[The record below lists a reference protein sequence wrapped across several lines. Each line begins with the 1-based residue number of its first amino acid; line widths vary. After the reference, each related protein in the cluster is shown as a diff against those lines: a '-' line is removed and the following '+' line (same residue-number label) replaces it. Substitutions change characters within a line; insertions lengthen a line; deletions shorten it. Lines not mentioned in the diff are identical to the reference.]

1 MNCAAFIAANSACKG
16 PSGKLSGV
24 YPPKTPD
31 VELTQ
36 LREVLRAALT
46 EQDYMQ
52 RLTVV
57 AAAVAAGVMTLAF
70 NPANSAPLSLR
81 ADNGFAAAPAAPKAS
96 PTAKG
101 SRVER
106 TTPTKVEKVAAA
118 KAAKRT
124 ARRNSK
130 RNRQTIDLTA
140 TASIHPEKPALSSS
154 TTGDGQYSAIIARYA
169 ASYGVPVSLAK
180 AVIKIESNYRPNMVG
195 GAGEIGL
202 MQIKPATARMM
213 GYTGSAKG
221 LFDPDTNIK
230 YGMKY
235 LAMARDLGG
244 GTTCGTILKY
254 NAGHGATRMN
264 PVSAAYCSK
273 VKVQMVALGSPA

>member
-1 MNCAAFIAANSACKG
+1 MTTTASIGLRNVAAS
-16 PSGKLSGV
+16 
-24 YPPKTPD
+24 T
-31 VELTQ
+31 
-36 LREVLRAALT
+36 
-46 EQDYMQ
+46 
-52 RLTVV
+52 
-57 AAAVAAGVMTLAF
+57 AAVASG
-70 NPANSAPLSLR
+70 
-81 ADNGFAAAPAAPKAS
+81 
-96 PTAKG
+96 
-101 SRVER
+101 
-106 TTPTKVEKVAAA
+106 
-118 KAAKRT
+118 
-124 ARRNSK
+124 
-130 RNRQTIDLTA
+130 
-140 TASIHPEKPALSSS
+140 
-154 TTGDGQYSAIIARYA
+154 GQYSAIVARYA
-169 ASYGVPVSLAK
+169 ASYGVPVSLAH

-213 GYTGSAKG
+213 GYNGSAKG

-273 VKVQMVALGSPA
+273 VKVQLAAVGAPA